1 MIISMDRK
9 INKKKII
16 ILILIIFIILLIAVF
31 SILYQRNETIR
42 VFLDEYVFRKNVTEN
57 TLPKISVENTH
68 TFAFKDYIVVLDNN
82 ILDFYNKSATKVFS
96 FEDIEISEPI
106 FETNGDFLCIAE
118 KNGSKIYLI
127 SNRNIVWQK
136 NVNGNISNLSVNKN
150 GYVNV
155 SISDTTYKTIC
166 TVYDE
171 NGSELFTNYLAN
183 SYIIDSSISNDNKFL
198 AFAEAN
204 FSGIT
209 IQSNIKIISIDNAI
223 KNSADT
229 TYYNYSAPA
238 GDLII
243 NIEYCN
249 NDLVCLYDNHIDII
263 KDQSSSTI
271 TNFKDN
277 NILFAD
283 INNKLVQIEKHTT
296 GILSSEFEVQIIDTN
311 NLERKTYSLKRE
323 PKSIKIFGNVIA
335 INLGTEL
342 LFINNSGWLI
352 KNYTSSHEV
361 QEIVLSNDLAGI
373 IYKDKIEILS
383 L

>member
-1 MIISMDRK
+1 MDRK

>member
-1 MIISMDRK
+1 MDRK

-127 SNRNIVWQK
+127 SNRNIVWQ
-136 NVNGNISNLSVNKN
+136 KN